1 MRPGIK
7 ILVVTAVFTSLLAF
21 APNSWASTSVGIRG
35 GFSSQ
40 PDQFL
45 FGMQVDTSPV
55 AKNLYIM
62 PSAEAGFGDDAF
74 SMSFDGDLQYRFVT
88 SSGIRPYAGGG
99 LSIYFINPDFGD
111 SQTNVGMNIDGGLFF
126 GKAGTPMFIDAKAG
140 LTDEVP
146 DWKFAFGVMFH

>member
-7 ILVVTAVFTSLLAF
+7 IFILLAVFTGFLAF
-21 APNSWASTSVGIRG
+21 VPRGWASTSVGIRG

-45 FGMQVDTSPV
+45 AGMQVDTSPV

-62 PSAEAGFGDDAF
+62 PSAVAGFGDNAF

-88 SSGIRPYAGGG
+88 SSGVRPYAGGG

-111 SQTNVGMNIDGGLFF
+111 SQTNFGVNIDGGLFF
-126 GKAGTPMFIDAKAG
+126 GKGGNPMFIDAKAG

-146 DWKFAFGVMFH
+146 NWKFAFGVMFH